1 MGKHKPRVPPWGTAS
16 KWAPPPEMLRIA
28 SERTR
33 AIVQTWGSAAIWGPV
48 DIMVLAESC
57 YMQGINDS
65 IDALH
70 QTKNRGIT

>member
-1 MGKHKPRVPPWGTAS
+1 MV
-16 KWAPPPEMLRIA
+16 RIA

-65 IDALH
+65 VDAIHQSGNWKVPGIDEP
-70 QTKNRGIT
+70 QRYDEPID